1 MTQNGTIEKK
11 APSDLG
17 QIMVNGQ
24 PLDQFVDDI
33 QQKLTVQSAL
43 ISRQGLASALGKQ
56 FEGDRDIYKAA
67 GYPTNVTFDAYNAKF
82 RRQDIAKRIVSAP
95 AIDTWKNAP
104 EVDDGSDGQSDFM
117 QAWHDLASLQLVTNE
132 LDNLDGDQDIWHSL
146 ERADVLAGIGE
157 YGGLLVG
164 LADGAKG
171 LDQEIVKGGAKPTA
185 GLLYLTPLDKKQLT
199 VKNTVKDQTQ
209 KRHGKV
215 DQYSV
220 NLGGETGSVA
230 VHWSRVVHIAEN
242 LRDDLIHGTPRLEAV
257 FNLLED
263 LLKIT
268 AGSSEAA
275 WKLVYKGVILS
286 AKDGYEVAD
295 DGISKEKAEEYV
307 HGLMRVLEVDG
318 YNVTIEGGEIVDP
331 SPLIKILIALI
342 SAAVSI
348 PQRILLGSERG
359 ELSSSQ
365 DERQYRSMIEARQA
379 RFAETVIL
387 RPLINRLIYAGVL
400 PMPENNRYMIV
411 WPNIASP
418 TEAEQIEINAKKA
431 EIIAKLS
438 PAGAV
443 DTVIDVGGIAELAQL
458 DTLGQPIDDLLDQED
473 NDGIDDLDLD
483 LPVGDQDL
491 EGAAA

>member
-1 MTQNGTIEKK
+1 MTQNGKIATQ
-11 APSDLG
+11 APSELG
-17 QIMVNGQ
+17 QIKINGQ
-24 PLDQFVDDI
+24 PLDQFVANVE
-33 QQKLTVQSAL
+33 QKLTVQSAL
-43 ISRQGLASALGKQ
+43 IARQGLASALGKQ
-56 FEGDRDIYKAA
+56 FDGDRDIYRAA
-67 GYPTNVTFDAYNAKF
+67 GYPTTITFDAYNAKF

-95 AIDTWKNAP
+95 AVDTWRNAP
-104 EVDDGSDGQSDFM
+104 EVDDGSDGTSGFM
-117 QAWHDLASLQLVTNE
+117 QAWRDLASLQLVT
-132 LDNLDGDQDIWHSL
+132 DQIDDLDGDQNVWHSL
-146 ERADVLAGIGE
+146 ERADVLAGIGH

-164 LADGAKG
+164 LADGADR
-171 LDQEIVKGGAKPTA
+171 LDQEIRKGGAKVTA
-185 GLLYLTPLDKKQLT
+185 GLLYLTPLDEKQLT
-199 VKNTVKDQTQ
+199 VKKTVRDQKS

-215 DQYSV
+215 DQYTV
-220 NLGGETGSVA
+220 DLGGQVGAVS

-242 LRDDLIHGTPRLEAV
+242 LRDDLINGTPRLEAV
-257 FNLLED
+257 YNLLED

-331 SPLIKILIALI
+331 SPLIKILISLL

-379 RFAETVIL
+379 RFAETAIL

-411 WPNIASP
+411 WPSIASP
-418 TEAEQIEINAKKA
+418 TEAEQIDINAKKA

-438 PAGAV
+438 PAGAIDTIV
-443 DTVIDVGGIAELAQL
+443 DADDIADLAQL
-458 DTLGQPIDDLLDQED
+458 DSLGQPIDDLLDQESD
-473 NDGIDDLDLD
+473 DGIDDLDLD
-483 LPVGDQDL
+483 QPAGGTSP
-491 EGAAA
+491 EGAAV